1 MKAVLFQKSNKKI
14 VEVVDNVNDYDKDD
28 ISGDT
33 GIQGLSPNIDW
44 KLLDESIDIT
54 YKIIDG
60 IKVYDDIDLDQFE
73 NKKPEEDRQK
83 ALAKIRIKR
92 DELLDQ
98 SDIKYCNAEKWE
110 SMTPEKKQEWK
121 AYKQALKD
129 FPSHCDP
136 FNPVWP
142 TKPV

>member
-28 ISGDT
+28 ISGDAR
-33 GIQGLSPNIDW
+33 IQGLSPNIDW
-44 KLLDESIDIT
+44 KLLDDSINIP

-60 IKVYDDIDLDQFE
+60 IKVYDDIDLNQFK
-73 NKKPEEDRQK
+73 NKKPEADKQK
-83 ALAKIRIKR
+83 ALSTIRTKR

-98 SDIKYCNAEKWE
+98 ADIKYCNSEKWE

-121 AYKQALKD
+121 DYKKALKD

-142 TKPV
+142 VKPV